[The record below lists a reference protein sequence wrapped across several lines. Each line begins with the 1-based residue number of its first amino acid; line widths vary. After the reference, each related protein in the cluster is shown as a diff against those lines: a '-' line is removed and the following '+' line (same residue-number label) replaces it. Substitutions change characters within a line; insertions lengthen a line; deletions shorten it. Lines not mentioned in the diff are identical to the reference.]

1 MLGINLQLVLFAI
14 CVGGF
19 TLAAAITDARTRRIP
34 NKLTLP
40 MFLLGL
46 IYQLAFNGWSGS
58 PEFGIGEAG
67 LANALLGFALG
78 FGTLFVLWLVGGGG
92 GGDVKLMG
100 ALSIWL
106 GFQLTLLVMIVS
118 TLFVVLGAAGIVL
131 WSLIAGAMSGNR
143 LAGETKD
150 DSADAPVTDSEAPR
164 KQRPVMAYALPVA
177 LATWLVAIWKMPFVQ

>member
-46 IYQLAFNGWSGS
+46 IYQFAFNGWSGS

-131 WSLIAGAMSGNR
+131 WSLIAGAMSGIR
-143 LAGETKD
+143 LAGETED

>member
-1 MLGINLQLVLFAI
+1 MPSLSLQLVLFAI

-19 TLAAAITDARTRRIP
+19 TLTAAITDARTRRIP

-40 MFLLGL
+40 MFLLGV

-58 PEFGIGEAG
+58 PDFRIGEAG
-67 LANALLGFALG
+67 LANALQGFALG

-106 GFQLTLLVMIVS
+106 GFHLTLLVMIVS
-118 TLFVVLGAAGIVL
+118 TMLVVLGASGIVL

-143 LAGETKD
+143 LADETED
-150 DSADAPVTDSEAPR
+150 DCTDAPVTDSGAPP
-164 KQRPVMAYALPVA
+164 KQRPVMAYAMPVA
-177 LATWLVAIWKMPFVQ
+177 LATWLVSIWKMPFVQ